1 MNKTPI
7 FSKRGEKTML
17 RRHENV
23 KSGEYFNIDLHGRG
37 RGHRGDFLPKRALDF
52 VVFYVLLCIHINLL
66 FASARF

>member
-1 MNKTPI
+1 
-7 FSKRGEKTML
+7 ML

-23 KSGEYFNIDLHGRG
+23 KSGEYFNIDLYGRG
-37 RGHRGDFLPKRALDF
+37 REHRGDFLPKRALDF